1 MSTVLFLTFVCCIG
15 AHIIKQP
22 KLFQTAKLGDDVIIE
37 CYLPNKDYNHMVW
50 YKQEIGNQLKA
61 TSKSYIYMNNVEF
74 VGEFN
79 NGRFNV
85 TISPGIYHLH
95 ISSTKKQD
103 VATYFCG
110 TISLGQLTF
119 GPGTF
124 LMLEEEHGTSTVHQ
138 EPISEVH
145 IGDNITFT
153 CRVQREDKKK
163 CEAGHHALW
172 FRETAED
179 LESAPG
185 IIYTAGDIK
194 KHEERCEEDSD
205 SQSCIY
211 TLTKRS
217 LSLSDAGVYYCAV
230 HGCDKIMF
238 GNGTR
243 LEFSSIRDGDLTN
256 PLFLLLISSN
266 IISMI
271 IIIFLVAL
279 QLSFSRSA
287 VQETFQDTQVEH
299 ADALTYTSVSFS
311 SKPSRGAKQ
320 NSISQNNDVYSQIR
334 S

>member
-1 MSTVLFLTFVCCIG
+1 MLPAAMAAGLTLTWTEGVENSSLANQSNMSTVLFLTFVCCIG

-256 PLFLLLISSN
+256 PLFLYSSHQT
-266 IISMI
+266 S
-271 IIIFLVAL
+271 FL
-279 QLSFSRSA
+279 
-287 VQETFQDTQVEH
+287 
-299 ADALTYTSVSFS
+299 
-311 SKPSRGAKQ
+311 
-320 NSISQNNDVYSQIR
+320 
-334 S
+334 